1 MKKLITILFLVTII
15 EIPCFSKDKLNV
27 LSKENEILYKEIFS
41 LQSKEKISD
50 AQKKE
55 KELTDDILLNEV
67 LLQRYVSKTYRTKGK
82 EISSW
87 LSKYFNMPGADR
99 MYKLSK
105 IKKTSAKSPKLPPII
120 AGKFSETPQSE
131 VLIEKKYPKDIEKR
145 INLFKKHLKKG
156 HTKNARII
164 LEDSY
169 FRKKMND
176 GDFGRL
182 AGRLSLMYYTNA
194 EFELSK
200 KWGFIASDTKSE
212 NGLWAMGLLY
222 YKEEKYNESQKYF
235 ADILNLKHINNARK
249 LEAAFWAGK
258 AADMAGNHRT
268 AKKFWKI
275 SAKKPMTFYGALSIA
290 MLGDTPS
297 YEFFEQ
303 DLKDSDI
310 ELIKS
315 FKYGRKGLALLQIGE
330 NGKSE
335 GYLKLLITE
344 NASDKLL
351 HAIHAIAINYKLSNL
366 ALHVAGVIKERG
378 ILEIDNDI
386 VFSAQYPLPYWEPLG
401 GWSIDRALLFAIIKQ
416 ESYFKRTAKST
427 AGANGLMQLMPKT
440 AKFVAQR
447 NNIKYSKLDILKPE
461 HNVYLGQQYIVD
473 LLSNQYINNNIIKM
487 LVSYNAGIGRL
498 IKFDKS
504 FKIEDPLLFI
514 ESFPALETRNYIKYV
529 MSNLW
534 LYRARLDQ
542 PLNTVE
548 DLAKG
553 NWPLYS
559 SEDEYVQKSIDF
571 NKLEI

>member
-1 MKKLITILFLVTII
+1 MKKLILLFSLIIL
-15 EIPCFSKDKLNV
+15 PCFASSKINI
-27 LSKENEILYKEIFS
+27 LSSENAELYKEIFA
-41 LQSKEKISD
+41 LQSKEKIED

-55 KELTDDILLNEV
+55 KDLSDDTLLNEV
-67 LLQRYVSKTYRTKGK
+67 LFQRYTSKTYRTKGK
-82 EISSW
+82 EVSNW
-87 LSKYFNMPGADR
+87 LYKYFNMPGADR

-105 IKKTSAKSPKLPPII
+105 IKKVSAKSPKIPPII
-120 AGKFSETPQSE
+120 AGKFSESPQSE
-131 VLIEKKYPKDIEKR
+131 VLIEKKYSKDIEKR

-156 HTKNARII
+156 NTKNARSI
-164 LEDSY
+164 LEENY

-176 GDFGRL
+176 SDFGRL
-182 AGRLSLMYYTNA
+182 AGRLSFVYYTNA

-200 KWGFIASDTKSE
+200 KWGFIASDAKSE
-212 NGLWAMGLLY
+212 YGLWTMGLLY

-235 ADILNLKHINNARK
+235 SDILNLKHINNARK

-258 AADMAGNHRT
+258 AAEMAGNHRT

-290 MLGDTPS
+290 MLGDIPS
-297 YEFFEQ
+297 YDFFEQ

-310 ELIKS
+310 ELIQS
-315 FKYGRKGLALLQIGE
+315 FKYGKKGLALLQIGE
-330 NGKSE
+330 NGKAE

-351 HAIHAIAINYKLSNL
+351 HAIHAVATNYKLSNL

-386 VFSAQYPLPYWEPLG
+386 VFSAQYPLPYWEPIG

-416 ESYFKRTAKST
+416 ESSFKRNAKSI

-440 AKFVAQR
+440 AKLVAKQ
-447 NNIKYSKLDILKPE
+447 NNIKFSKLDILKPE
-461 HNVYLGQQYIVD
+461 HNVYLGQQHIVD
-473 LLSNQYINNNIIKM
+473 LLSHQYIKNNIIKM
-487 LVSYNAGIGRL
+487 LVSYNAGMGML
-498 IKFDKS
+498 IKFDKI
-504 FKIEDPLLFI
+504 FKLNDPLLFI
-514 ESFPALETRNYIKYV
+514 ESFPAYETRKYIKYV

-542 PLNTVE
+542 PLNTIE
-548 DLAKG
+548 ELAKG
-553 NWPLYS
+553 DWPMYS
-559 SEDEYVQKSIDF
+559 SEDEYVQKTVDF
-571 NKLEI
+571 NSLEI